1 MILKNTDT
9 KIEQDLLNK
18 ETIIAIEEVKKL
30 KKDKKKKT
38 YTSFTEILKDID
50 LF

>member
-1 MILKNTDT
+1 MILKNTNT
-9 KIEQDLLNK
+9 KISNK

-38 YTSFTEILKDID
+38 YTSFAEILKYID
-50 LF
+50 FLI